1 MRKEKILALTTFAI
15 LLASCSNDDEI
26 PRFENLEG
34 TPIVI
39 KAGVNNMIT
48 RAGWDNNNL
57 PDRFYLSIDQD
68 GTEYDYE
75 NVMMYKKADN
85 SYAPSG
91 TALIW
96 GSNTHQATVKAY
108 YLGENYA
115 VSSLVGSK
123 LFPMYGQR
131 SESSFRKYDYL
142 GACSAVEGDIQI
154 SGSAVNINFR
164 HLACKLDVKYTWSN
178 ELKSIDDKNI
188 LNCYHEGF
196 SDYLTINFENGT
208 AEKTKDDSYSGYC
221 FPYLY
226 SNADGTYTS
235 EFLFAPY
242 YSSPKITIEATIEG
256 ETRKFEVN
264 VPEPAGG
271 FKSGH
276 RYTLNVCVGGNS
288 AQAGTVNIAQGWD
301 TNTSDGSFEME

>member
-57 PDRFYLSIDQD
+57 PDRFIVSIDQD

-75 NVMMYKKADN
+75 NVKMYRKSDN
-85 SYAPSG
+85 SYAPQEG
-91 TALIW
+91 TTLIW
-96 GSNTHQATVKAY
+96 GSNAHQATIKAY
-108 YLGENYA
+108 YLG
-115 VSSLVGSK
+115 
-123 LFPMYGQR
+123 PTQR
-131 SESSFRKYDYL
+131 TLEEGKEYSMLGEYDAEYIRQYDYL
-142 GACSAVEGDIQI
+142 GASSAVEGDIQI

-164 HLACKLDVKYTWSN
+164 HLACKLDVNYTWSN
-178 ELKSIDDKNI
+178 ELKSIDDKKITWNT
-188 LNCYHEGF
+188 HEGF
-196 SDYLTINFENGT
+196 GYKVTINFENGT
-208 AEKTKDDSYSGYC
+208 VEKYDDSVSQSYDRA
-221 FPYLY
+221 YLY

-242 YSSPKITIEATIEG
+242 CSSPKITIEATIEG
-256 ETRKFEVN
+256 EKRKFEVN

>member
-48 RAGWDNNNL
+48 RAGCDNNNL
-57 PDRFYLSIDQD
+57 PDRFIVSIDQD

-75 NVMMYKKADN
+75 NVMMYRKSDN
-85 SYAPSG
+85 SYAPLEG
-91 TALIW
+91 TTLIW
-96 GSNTHQATVKAY
+96 GSNAHQTTIKAY
-108 YLGENYA
+108 YLGF
-115 VSSLVGSK
+115 SHDSLEEGEVYSMLG
-123 LFPMYGQR
+123 YYDATHIEQ
-131 SESSFRKYDYL
+131 YDYL
-142 GACSAVEGDIQI
+142 GASSAVEGDIQI

-164 HLACKLDVKYTWSN
+164 HLASKLDVNYTWSN
-178 ELKSIDDKNI
+178 ELKSIDDKKI
-188 LNCYHEGF
+188 AWSAHEGF
-196 SDYLTINFENGT
+196 GCKVTINFENGT
-208 AEKTKDDSYSGYC
+208 VEKYDDSVSESYYRA
-221 FPYLY
+221 YLY

-242 YSSPKITIEATIEG
+242 CSSPKITINATIEG
-256 ETRKFEVN
+256 ETRNFEVN

>member
-48 RAGWDNNNL
+48 RAGWDSSNL
-57 PDRFYLSIDQD
+57 PDRFIVSIDQD

-75 NVMMYKKADN
+75 NVMMYRKSDN
-85 SYAPSG
+85 SYAPKEG
-91 TALIW
+91 TTLIW
-96 GSNTHQATVKAY
+96 GSNAHQAIIKAY
-108 YLGENYA
+108 YLGLSQETLEEGRGYYMLGGWSVDNIE
-115 VSSLVGSK
+115 
-123 LFPMYGQR
+123 Q
-131 SESSFRKYDYL
+131 YDYL
-142 GACSAVEGDIQI
+142 GASSAVEGDIQI

-164 HLACKLDVKYTWSN
+164 HLACKLDVNYTWSN
-178 ELKSIDDKNI
+178 ELKSIDDKKITAWNT
-188 LNCYHEGF
+188 HEGF
-196 SDYLTINFENGT
+196 GCRVTINFENGT
-208 AEKTKDDSYSGYC
+208 VEKYDDSVSDDC
-221 FPYLY
+221 AYLY

-242 YSSPKITIEATIEG
+242 CSSPKITIEATIEG

>member
-57 PDRFYLSIDQD
+57 PDRFIVSIDQD

-75 NVMMYKKADN
+75 NVMMYQKSDN
-85 SYAPSG
+85 SYAPLEG
-91 TALIW
+91 TTLIW
-96 GSNTHQATVKAY
+96 GSNAHQATIKAY
-108 YLGENYA
+108 YLGLFQYSLEEGKVYSMLSSNDENIR
-115 VSSLVGSK
+115 
-123 LFPMYGQR
+123 Q
-131 SESSFRKYDYL
+131 YDYL
-142 GACSAVEGDIQI
+142 GASSAVKGDIQI

-164 HLACKLDVKYTWSN
+164 HLACKLDVNYTWSN
-178 ELKSIDDKNI
+178 ELKSIDDKKI
-188 LNCYHEGF
+188 TWSTHEGF
-196 SDYLTINFENGT
+196 GKKVTINFENGT
-208 AEKTKDDSYSGYC
+208 VEKYDDSVSDSDVY
-221 FPYLY
+221 FLY

-242 YSSPKITIEATIEG
+242 CSSPKITIEATIEG
-256 ETRKFEVN
+256 EERNFEVN

>member
-48 RAGWDNNNL
+48 RAGYDSSNL
-57 PDRFYLSIDQD
+57 PDRFIVSIDQD

-75 NVMMYKKADN
+75 NVMMYRKTDN
-85 SYAPSG
+85 SYAPQEG
-91 TALIW
+91 TTLIW
-96 GSNTHQATVKAY
+96 GSNAHQATIKAY
-108 YLGENYA
+108 YLGPIQRTLEEGKVYSMLSSNDENIR
-115 VSSLVGSK
+115 
-123 LFPMYGQR
+123 Q
-131 SESSFRKYDYL
+131 YDYL
-142 GACSAVEGDIQI
+142 GASSAVEGDIQI

-164 HLACKLDVKYTWSN
+164 HLACKLDVNYTWSN
-178 ELKSIDDKNI
+178 ELKSIDDKKI
-188 LNCYHEGF
+188 TWSTHEGF
-196 SDYLTINFENGT
+196 GHKVTINFENGT
-208 AEKTKDDSYSGYC
+208 VEKYDDSVSDSDVY
-221 FPYLY
+221 FLY

-242 YSSPKITIEATIEG
+242 CSSPKITIEATIEG
-256 ETRKFEVN
+256 EERNFEVN

>member
-48 RAGWDNNNL
+48 RAGWDSSNL
-57 PDRFYLSIDQD
+57 PDRFIVSIDQD

-75 NVMMYKKADN
+75 NVMMYQKSDN
-85 SYAPSG
+85 SYAPQEG
-91 TALIW
+91 TTLIW
-96 GSNTHQATVKAY
+96 GSNAHQATIKAY
-108 YLGENYA
+108 YLGLFEYSLEEGKVYSMLSSNDENIR
-115 VSSLVGSK
+115 
-123 LFPMYGQR
+123 Q
-131 SESSFRKYDYL
+131 YDYL
-142 GACSAVEGDIQI
+142 GASSAVEGDIQI

-164 HLACKLDVKYTWSN
+164 HLACKLDVNYTWSN
-178 ELKSIDDKNI
+178 ELKSIDDKKI
-188 LNCYHEGF
+188 TWSTHEGF
-196 SDYLTINFENGT
+196 GKKVTINFENGT
-208 AEKTKDDSYSGYC
+208 VEKYDDSVSDSDVY
-221 FPYLY
+221 FLY

-242 YSSPKITIEATIEG
+242 CSSPKITIEATIEG

>member
-48 RAGWDNNNL
+48 RAGWDSSNL
-57 PDRFYLSIDQD
+57 PDRFIVSIDQD

-75 NVMMYKKADN
+75 NVMMYRKSDN
-85 SYAPSG
+85 SYAPQEG
-91 TALIW
+91 TTLIW
-96 GSNTHQATVKAY
+96 GSNTHQATIKAY
-108 YLGENYA
+108 YLGKNTFIY
-115 VSSLVGSK
+115 SLVGSK
-123 LFPMYGQR
+123 SFSMFAQE
-131 SESSFRKYDYL
+131 SESSSHEHDYL

-188 LNCYHEGF
+188 LECNHEGF
-196 SDYLTINFENGT
+196 SSYLTINFENGT
-208 AEKTKDDSYSGYC
+208 VEKTKDDSYSYC

-242 YSSPKITIEATIEG
+242 YSSPKITIPN
-256 ETRKFEVN
+256 K
-264 VPEPAGG
+264 
-271 FKSGH
+271 
-276 RYTLNVCVGGNS
+276 
-288 AQAGTVNIAQGWD
+288 
-301 TNTSDGSFEME
+301 

>member
-48 RAGWDNNNL
+48 RAGWDSSNL
-57 PDRFYLSIDQD
+57 PDRFIVSIDRD
-68 GTEYDYE
+68 GTEYDYK
-75 NVMMYKKADN
+75 NVMMYRKSDN
-85 SYAPSG
+85 SYAPQEG
-91 TALIW
+91 TTLIW
-96 GSNTHQATVKAY
+96 GSNAHQATIKAY
-108 YLGENYA
+108 YLGLIEYSLEEGK
-115 VSSLVGSK
+115 VYSMLSSNDEDIR
-123 LFPMYGQR
+123 Q
-131 SESSFRKYDYL
+131 YDYL
-142 GACSAVEGDIQI
+142 GASSAVEGDIQI

-164 HLACKLDVKYTWSN
+164 HLACKLDVNYTWSN
-178 ELKSIDDKNI
+178 ELKSIDDKKI
-188 LNCYHEGF
+188 TWSTHEGF
-196 SDYLTINFENGT
+196 GKKVTINFENGT
-208 AEKTKDDSYSGYC
+208 VEKYDDSVSDSDVY
-221 FPYLY
+221 FLY

-242 YSSPKITIEATIEG
+242 CSSPKITIEATIEG
-256 ETRKFEVN
+256 EKRKFEVN

>member
-48 RAGWDNNNL
+48 RAGWDSSNL
-57 PDRFYLSIDQD
+57 PDRFIVSIDQD

-75 NVMMYKKADN
+75 NVMMYKKTDN
-85 SYAPSG
+85 SYAPQEG
-91 TALIW
+91 TTLIW
-96 GSNTHQATVKAY
+96 GSNAHQATIKAY
-108 YLGENYA
+108 YLG
-115 VSSLVGSK
+115 
-123 LFPMYGQR
+123 PTQR
-131 SESSFRKYDYL
+131 T
-142 GACSAVEGDIQI
+142 VEGDIQI

-164 HLACKLDVKYTWSN
+164 HLACKLDVNYTWSN
-178 ELKSIDDKNI
+178 ELKSIDDKKITWNT
-188 LNCYHEGF
+188 HEGF
-196 SDYLTINFENGT
+196 GYKVTINFENGT
-208 AEKTKDDSYSGYC
+208 VEKYDDSVSQSYNRA
-221 FPYLY
+221 YLY

-242 YSSPKITIEATIEG
+242 CSSPKITIEATIEG

>member
-57 PDRFYLSIDQD
+57 PDRFIVSIDQD

-75 NVMMYKKADN
+75 NVMMYRKSDN
-85 SYAPSG
+85 SYAPLEG
-91 TALIW
+91 TTLIW
-96 GSNTHQATVKAY
+96 GSNAHQTTIKAY
-108 YLGENYA
+108 HLGPTQWTLEEGKGYYMLGGWSVDNIE
-115 VSSLVGSK
+115 
-123 LFPMYGQR
+123 Q
-131 SESSFRKYDYL
+131 YDYL
-142 GACSAVEGDIQI
+142 GASNAVEGDIQI

-164 HLACKLDVKYTWSN
+164 HLACKLDVNYTWSN
-178 ELKSIDDKNI
+178 ELKSIDDKKI
-188 LNCYHEGF
+188 TWSTHEGF
-196 SDYLTINFENGT
+196 GYKVTINFENGT
-208 AEKTKDDSYSGYC
+208 VEKYDDSVSDSHDRA
-221 FPYLY
+221 YLY

-242 YSSPKITIEATIEG
+242 CSSPKITIEATIEG
-256 ETRKFEVN
+256 ETRNFEVN

-288 AQAGTVNIAQGWD
+288 AQAGTINIAQGWD

>member
-48 RAGWDNNNL
+48 RAGWDSSNL
-57 PDRFYLSIDQD
+57 PDRFIVSIDQD

-75 NVMMYKKADN
+75 NVMMYRKSDN
-85 SYAPSG
+85 SYAPQEG
-91 TALIW
+91 TTLIW
-96 GSNTHQATVKAY
+96 GSNAHQATIKAY
-108 YLGENYA
+108 YLGMSTYSLENKEYYM
-115 VSSLVGSK
+115 LGTND
-123 LFPMYGQR
+123 YIRQR
-131 SESSFRKYDYL
+131 DYL
-142 GACSAVEGDIQI
+142 AACSAVEGDIQI

-164 HLACKLDVKYTWSN
+164 HLACKLDVNYTWSN
-178 ELKSIDDKNI
+178 ELKSIDDKSFGWARHI
-188 LNCYHEGF
+188 GF
-196 SDYLTINFENGT
+196 GTHVTINFENGT
-208 AEKTKDDSYSGYC
+208 VEKYDDTVSSTYDWTNIEK
-221 FPYLY
+221 
-226 SNADGTYTS
+226 NADGTHTS
-235 EFLFAPY
+235 EIIFAPY
-242 YSSPKITIEATIEG
+242 CSSPSIKIDATIEG
-256 ETRKFEVN
+256 ESRNFEVK

-271 FKSGH
+271 FKSGN

>member
-48 RAGWDNNNL
+48 RAGYDSSNL
-57 PDRFYLSIDQD
+57 PGLFIVSIDQD

-85 SYAPSG
+85 SYAPQEG
-91 TALIW
+91 TTLIW
-96 GSNTHQATVKAY
+96 GSNAHQASIKAY
-108 YLGENYA
+108 YLGLIQRTLEDKEYYILGENDAEYI
-115 VSSLVGSK
+115 
-123 LFPMYGQR
+123 R
-131 SESSFRKYDYL
+131 RYDYL
-142 GACSAVEGDIQI
+142 GASSAVEGDIQI

-164 HLACKLDVKYTWSN
+164 HLVCKLDVNYTWSN
-178 ELKSIDDKNI
+178 ELKSIDDKKI
-188 LNCYHEGF
+188 TQSAHEGF
-196 SDYLTINFENGT
+196 GYKVTINFENGT
-208 AEKTKDDSYSGYC
+208 AEKYDDSVSESLNRA
-221 FPYLY
+221 YLY

-242 YSSPKITIEATIEG
+242 CSSPKITIDATIEG